1 MFVFSTSVVQHL
13 TFCSLTQIENKFGL
27 GMIMYVLTFTRGSI
41 LVPIAVL
48 WSLRFRPLRPNQ
60 NLHMVVFIAQY
71 VGSSSQQA
79 QSLFSQHPLTG
90 RPPLKRKSWGDDEYS
105 EMVCF

>member
-1 MFVFSTSVVQHL
+1 MTL
-13 TFCSLTQIENKFGL
+13 
-27 GMIMYVLTFTRGSI
+27 YVLSAKVLGGHLPKRDEVLFTSGSI

-48 WSLRFRPLRPNQ
+48 WSLRLRPLRPNQ
-60 NLHMVVFIAQY
+60 NLHMVVFVAQY

-90 RPPLKRKSWGDDEYS
+90 RPPLKREGGGMMNIQK
-105 EMVCF
+105 